1 MANAEAGIVKM
12 EARIS
17 EIEAMMGAGD
27 VSPQLLAEY
36 DDVRKRLENE
46 MSIWEMA
53 QMRLDELKS

>member
-1 MANAEAGIVKM
+1 MEKAEAVIVKL
-12 EARIS
+12 EAIIS
-17 EIEAMMGAGD
+17 EIVAMRGAGYF
-27 VSPQLLAEY
+27 SPQLLAEY

>member
-1 MANAEAGIVKM
+1 MKM

-17 EIEAMMGAGD
+17 EIEALMGAGY
-27 VSPQLLAEY
+27 VSPHLLAEY